1 MEINSSVESVLAQMR
16 QMQSQATALPDSAQL
31 QRLDQST
38 ATQQVSP
45 ASDSFGHMLSDAL
58 SSVNELQQNSSA
70 LAKGFVAGE
79 HQDLV
84 GATVASQKS
93 SLAFQAVVTARNRMV
108 AAYQDIM
115 NMPI

>member
-16 QMQSQATALPDSAQL
+16 TMQAQATALPGVEALKQADLGTVAPAQTAGFGELLGSAL
-31 QRLDQST
+31 Q
-38 ATQQVSP
+38 
-45 ASDSFGHMLSDAL
+45 
-58 SSVNELQQNSSA
+58 SVNALQQTSSKMA
-70 LAKGFVAGE
+70 TGFATGE

-84 GATVASQKS
+84 GTMIASQKS
-93 SLAFQAVVTARNRMV
+93 SIAFQSVVTARNRMV